1 MTFAAPS
8 PYLVGMSSKSESP
21 SPSLTRGRTLKVAAE
36 ARRAGFD
43 EIVKAAELI
52 ELRPAQGKHLS
63 LAAKKT
69 LNLMI
74 QAAAGEAWQIGHHRI
89 SKKVLRGS
97 HESND
102 RLGDVLGELTSTRLE
117 IRHTL
122 DGEPGILRVPLLAE
136 SFVPDE
142 DSSYVR
148 FQFNDKV
155 RALMASSETY
165 AALQTKTVLAFKSRY
180 SLALY
185 EIGAQLAGRR
195 DPTKIYDV
203 DDLRKV
209 LGVPSKAM
217 TRWQDFRRYALETA
231 VAEINQL
238 AHFEM
243 RYEAIKRGRAM
254 SSIQIEA
261 WKKDA
266 SGVIG
271 AVEERDRHSVGRK
284 ARREGVV
291 EKVEAAPAA
300 LPSSPPAKQRLRPA
314 RGLATIAPL
323 PGVDHEQLKTWVK
336 NSKSVIEALS
346 AIEAARKAEA
356 EEPGAAA
363 RMMTAAFEEA

>member
-1 MTFAAPS
+1 
-8 PYLVGMSSKSESP
+8 MSSKSESS

-209 LGVPSKAM
+209 LGVPAKAM

-254 SSIQIEA
+254 ASIQIEA

-271 AVEERDRHSVGRK
+271 AAEERDRHSVGRK

-291 EKVEAAPAA
+291 ENVDVTPASLPA
-300 LPSSPPAKQRLRPA
+300 PSSSPPPAKQRLRPA

-323 PGVDHEQLKTWVK
+323 PGVDHEQLKAWVK
-336 NSKSVIEALS
+336 NSRSVIEALS
-346 AIEAARKAEA
+346 TIEVARKAEA

-363 RMMTAAFEEA
+363 RMMTAAFEEL